1 MSIVSLSKLTLAG
14 LLKERMPVLEQLQTL
29 GCLHLVSLV
38 EAAREPENVP
48 PAHAVDAR
56 RALRYLG
63 DVPDKRHQVRADQDF
78 DMAKTVAAVL
88 TSQDRLRQAYDERDD
103 LVQHI
108 EALLPWG
115 DFRLPES
122 DALAGRYLWFYIVPE
137 RQMHLLDELSLP
149 WQVVHKDNRQSW
161 VVVIVR
167 NEPPGDALP
176 VPRAHTGALS
186 LGELYK
192 RLDEAEVELEDA
204 VAERQALTRWIYLMS
219 RHLARAEDQAAL
231 SHAAAQTLVD
241 KELFLVQG
249 WVPEPA
255 IAAVSTLAERQG
267 LALLLEDPEPADRPP
282 TLLENPEPLAAG
294 QDLVGFYQMPAYGTW
309 DPSRVV
315 FFSFAFFF
323 AMILSDAGYA
333 LVLGLLLAVFW
344 LRLGRSETGL
354 RWRKLCGVLVGG
366 SLLWGVLVGSYFGVS
381 LSPESFWGRLKLLD
395 LNDFDTMTKLSV
407 SIGVLHL
414 VLAHLEQLALK
425 WGRLAAWANVG
436 WIAAMLGGFAMW
448 LGGGQGAPHWLSAT
462 GQWAL
467 GLGLLAVFVFASER
481 AVRDPRSALFR
492 LLDGMWA
499 LTGVTRIF
507 GDVLSY
513 LRLFALGLAS
523 ASLALTF
530 NDLAQQASQVQGM
543 GLLFAILILLVG
555 HLLNLMLALMSGVVH
570 GLRLN
575 YIEFYNW
582 ALSGEGYAFQPFNKK
597 ESRE

>member
-1 MSIVSLSKLTLAG
+1 MSIVHLKKLTLAG
-14 LLKERMPVLEQLQTL
+14 LLKERIPVLEQLQTL

-38 EAAREPENVP
+38 GVPREPETVP
-48 PAHAVDAR
+48 PAHAVGAR
-56 RALRYLG
+56 KALRYLG
-63 DVPDKRHQVRADQDF
+63 DVPDKRHQVRDEADF
-78 DMAKTVAAVL
+78 DMPKTVATVL
-88 TSQDRLRQAYDERDD
+88 ANQDRLRQANDWRDT

-108 EALLPWG
+108 EALAPWG
-115 DFRLPES
+115 DFRLPGS
-122 DALAGRYLWFYIVPE
+122 DAVAGRRLWFYIVPE
-137 RQMHLLDELSLP
+137 RQMRMLDELSLP

-161 VVVIVR
+161 VVVIDR
-167 NEPPGDALP
+167 KEPPGDALP

-186 LGELYK
+186 LSELHK
-192 RLDEAEVELEDA
+192 RLEEAELELEDA

-231 SHAAAQTLVD
+231 SHAAAQTRVAE
-241 KELFLVQG
+241 ELFLVQG
-249 WVPEPA
+249 WVPGPA
-255 IAAVSTLAERQG
+255 VAAVSALAERQG
-267 LALLLEDPEPADRPP
+267 LAMLLEEPEPTDRPP

-315 FFSFAFFF
+315 FFSFAIFF

-333 LVLGLLLAVFW
+333 LVLGLVLAGFW
-344 LRLGRSETGL
+344 PYLGRSASGR
-354 RWRKLCGVLVGG
+354 RWRILCTVLVGG
-366 SLLWGVLVGSYFGVS
+366 SLVWGVLVGSYFGVS
-381 LSPESFWGRLKLLD
+381 LSPESFWRRLKLLD
-395 LNDFDTMTKLSV
+395 LHDFDTMTQLSV
-407 SIGVLHL
+407 GIGVLHL
-414 VLAHLEQLALK
+414 VLAHLEQTWLK
-425 WGRLAAWANVG
+425 RGRVVAWGHVG
-436 WIAAMLGGFAMW
+436 WIVALLGAFAMW
-448 LGGGQGAPHWLSAT
+448 LGGVHGAPHGVSAT

-467 GLGLLAVFVFASER
+467 GLGLLAVFAFASER
-481 AVRDPRSALFR
+481 AVRDLRSVLLR
-492 LLDGMWA
+492 LLDGMRA
-499 LTGVTRIF
+499 LTGVTRVF

-530 NDLAQQASQVQGM
+530 NDLAQQASQVRGM

-555 HLLNLMLALMSGVVH
+555 HLLNLLLALMSGVVH

-582 ALSGEGYAFQPFNKK
+582 ALSGEGYAFQPFKKK

>member
-1 MSIVSLSKLTLAG
+1 
-14 LLKERMPVLEQLQTL
+14 
-29 GCLHLVSLV
+29 
-38 EAAREPENVP
+38 
-48 PAHAVDAR
+48 VDAR

-63 DVPDKRHQVRADQDF
+63 DVADKRHQVRAAQDF
-78 DMAKTVAAVL
+78 DMAGTVAAVL
-88 TSQDRLRQAYDERDD
+88 ANQDRLRQANDERDD
-103 LVQHI
+103 LVQYI
-108 EALLPWG
+108 EALVPWG
-115 DFRLPES
+115 DFRLPGR
-122 DALAGRYLWFYIVPE
+122 DALAGRNLWFYIVPE
-137 RQMHLLDELSLP
+137 RQMPLLDALTLP
-149 WQVVHKDNRQSW
+149 WQVAHKDNRKSW
-161 VVVIVR
+161 VVVIDR
-167 NEPPGDALP
+167 DEPPVDALP

-204 VAERQALTRWIYLMS
+204 LAERQSLTRWIYLMS

-231 SHAAAQTLVD
+231 SHAAAQALMD
-241 KELFLVQG
+241 EELFLVQG

-255 IAAVSTLAERQG
+255 VEAVDELAERLG
-267 LALLLEDPEPADRPP
+267 LAMLLEEPSPEDRPP
-282 TLLENPEPLAAG
+282 TLLDNPEQLAAG

-315 FFSFAFFF
+315 FFSFALFF

-333 LVLGLLLAVFW
+333 MVLGILLAVFW
-344 LRLGRSETGL
+344 PRMGRSEAGL
-354 RWRKLCGVLVGG
+354 RWRTLCSVLVGG
-366 SLLWGVLVGSYFGVS
+366 SLVWGVLVGSYFGVS
-381 LSPESFWGRLKLLD
+381 LPPDSFWGGMKLLD

-414 VLAHLEQLALK
+414 VLAHLEQLSLK
-425 WGRLAAWANVG
+425 WRRAAAWMHVG
-436 WIAAMLGGFAMW
+436 WIAAMLGGYAMW
-448 LGGGQGAPHWLSAT
+448 LGDGLVVEQGAPNWLYAA
-462 GQWAL
+462 GQWTL

-481 AVRDPRSALFR
+481 TVRDARSALMR
-492 LLDGMWA
+492 LLDGLSA
-499 LTGVTRIF
+499 LTSITRVF

-530 NDLAQQASQVQGM
+530 NGLAHQAGQIQGV

-555 HLLNLMLALMSGVVH
+555 HVLNLALALMSGVVH

-597 ESRE
+597 ESKE